1 MHLTKSEEYTLMNTS
16 PGYELKTTIKGGKT
30 IKWLRVWDHKAFVTE
45 TQFKT
50 LTPPPYEH
58 KLISYEI
65 IDLMPVANKKIYKVT
80 IKKN

>member
-16 PGYELKTTIKGGKT
+16 PGYELKTTIKDSKT
-30 IKWLRVWDHKAFVTE
+30 IKWVRVWDHKAFVTE

-50 LTPPPYEH
+50 ITPPPFEH
-58 KLISYEI
+58 KLIKCEE
-65 IDLMPVANKKIYKVT
+65 IDLRPVANVTIYKVT